1 MKKLIIFSFLLIS
14 VNCFSQGFV
23 QGIVKRLSFGVK
35 AGANY
40 SNFTNANFKTD
51 GLVGFH
57 AGALVTLKL
66 NEHFCI
72 QEEFL
77 FSTQG
82 AKIKGNLFAEEKV
95 NVYYMSVPI
104 LLKYRTNSGIYFEA
118 GPQTNML
125 INDNVKKSEI
135 DGHFAKKLDFG
146 AAAGLGFQSKSGLGI
161 GARYVAGF
169 SDVGDFKSP
178 TIKTDFRNSVV
189 QASIFYIF

>member
-1 MKKLIIFSFLLIS
+1 MKKLTIFCFLLVS

-23 QGIVKRLSFGVK
+23 QGIVKRLTFGVK

-57 AGALVTLKL
+57 TGALVNLKL
-66 NEHFCI
+66 NEHFSI

-77 FSTQG
+77 FSSQG
-82 AKIKGNLFAEEKV
+82 AKNKESVFGKENI
-95 NVYYMSVPI
+95 NVYYMAVPI
-104 LLKYRTNSGIYFEA
+104 LLKYRTISGIYLEA

-125 INDNVKKSEI
+125 IKDNVNKSEVN
-135 DGHFAKKLDFG
+135 GHFAKQLDFG
-146 AAAGLGFQSKSGLGI
+146 AAAGFGFQSKSGLGI

-189 QASIFYIF
+189 QASVFYIF